1 MTVLKVELYYGP
13 HDGRIIVAD
22 DSEIFPGLLLDVPRT
37 RRDSS
42 QDGYREYY
50 TDTYQI
56 KKLVEHGRYRAEYF
70 DTMEA

>member
-1 MTVLKVELYYGP
+1 MSILKVELFYGP
-13 HDGRIIVAD
+13 HDGRVVTPD
-22 DSEIFPGLLLDVPRT
+22 SSEIFPGLLLDVPRT

-56 KKLVEHGRYRAEYF
+56 TRLVEHGLYRAEYF